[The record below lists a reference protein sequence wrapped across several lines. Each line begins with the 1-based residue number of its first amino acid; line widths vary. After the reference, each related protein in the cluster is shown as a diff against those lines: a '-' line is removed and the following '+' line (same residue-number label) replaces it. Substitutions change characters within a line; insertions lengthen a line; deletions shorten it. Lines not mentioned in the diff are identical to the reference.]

1 MSEQK
6 YVLDLTKSQAKNLAE
21 FLEFNFINSIREDE
35 YIDNMWYLCDMC
47 DIYKA
52 LDWINKKAGEEG

>member
-6 YVLDLTKSQAKNLAE
+6 YVLELTKSQARNLAD
-21 FLEFNFINSIREDE
+21 FIAYKFIDSIREDE
-35 YIDNMWYLCDMC
+35 DIENIWYLCDMC

-52 LDWINKKAGEEG
+52 LDGISKRAGEEE

>member
-6 YVLDLTKSQAKNLAE
+6 YVLELTKSQARNLE
-21 FLEFNFINSIREDE
+21 DFIEYNFISSIQEDE
-35 YIDNMWYLCDMC
+35 DIDNIWYLCDMC

-52 LDWINKKAGEEG
+52 LDGINKKAGEEG

>member
-6 YVLDLTKSQAKNLAE
+6 YVLELTKSQAKNLTDFIE
-21 FLEFNFINSIREDE
+21 YNFINSIREDE
-35 YIDNMWYLCDMC
+35 DTDNIWYLCDMC

-52 LDWINKKAGEEG
+52 LDGINKKAGEEE

>member
-6 YVLDLTKSQAKNLAE
+6 YVLELTKSQAKNLADFIE
-21 FLEFNFINSIREDE
+21 YNFISSFREDE
-35 YIDNMWYLCDMC
+35 YIDNIWYLCDMC

-52 LDWINKKAGEEG
+52 LDGINKKAGEEG

>member
-6 YVLDLTKSQAKNLAE
+6 YVLELTKSQAKNLTE
-21 FLEFNFINSIREDE
+21 FLELNFINSIRGDE
-35 YIDNMWYLCDMC
+35 YIDNIWYLCDMC

-52 LDWINKKAGEEG
+52 LDGINKKAGEEG

>member
-6 YVLDLTKSQAKNLAE
+6 YVLGLTKSQAKNLADFIE
-21 FLEFNFINSIREDE
+21 YNFIDSLRDDEDIE
-35 YIDNMWYLCDMC
+35 NIWYLCDMC

-52 LDWINKKAGEEG
+52 LDGINKKAGEEG